1 MFFERSD
8 KMYDIGTKIQE
19 QRTKLGLTQEGL
31 AEKLDVSRQSVS
43 KWEVGSASPDIDKL
57 VALARLFQITTDE
70 LLAITETSKR
80 TDYLRLS
87 SVYLITKNMAE
98 SINFYEK
105 LLCMRVSTRHPV
117 FAEFF
122 FDSHCIALMDVAKLP
137 EHDSVYKGS
146 HKFVLNFS
154 VTDLVAEQLRI
165 KNLDIGKVGD
175 IKRGHE
181 TYYFFNVIDP
191 DGNVCE
197 INGQVYD
204 TRRNDEAVPIVCQSC
219 SMPMNPNQYG
229 TLSNGENT
237 SEYCHYCYKDGDY
250 TTRQTL
256 DEAIEGNIQFW
267 LGRSGNDPDKAR
279 TMIRNTFET
288 LNRWKK

>member
-1 MFFERSD
+1 
-8 KMYDIGTKIQE
+8 MYELGIKIQE

-70 LLAITETSKR
+70 LLSTTETPKR
-80 TDYLRLS
+80 TDYLRLCS
-87 SVYLITKNMAE
+87 INLITKNMAA

-122 FDSHCIALMDVAKLP
+122 FDNHCIALMDVAKLP
-137 EHDSVYKGS
+137 EHDTSYNGS
-146 HKFVLNFS
+146 HKFVLIFS
-154 VTDLVAEQLRI
+154 VTDLVAEHLRI
-165 KNLDIGKVGD
+165 KNLNVGKVGE
-175 IKRGHE
+175 IERGHE
-181 TYYFFNVIDP
+181 NYYSFKVMDP

-204 TRRNDEAVPIVCQSC
+204 TRRNDEAVPIICQSC
-219 SMPMNPNQYG
+219 SMPMDANQYG
-229 TLSNGENT
+229 TLASGEIT
-237 SEYCHYCYKDGDY
+237 KEYCHYCYKNGDY
-250 TTRQTL
+250 TTPQTL

-267 LGRSGNDPDKAR
+267 LERSGNDPDKAR
-279 TMIRNTFET
+279 AMIRKTFET